1 MSDMLADT
9 EYAKEYYLRHLLKED
24 RLPGFQG
31 QKKKKKDR
39 DVVNYSEMIKG
50 YVFYTL
56 PKRQIRQ
63 SINLVGIFAE
73 RVMTSA
79 ATAVS

>member
-1 MSDMLADT
+1 MSDILADT
-9 EYAKEYYLRHLLKED
+9 DYANEYYLRHLLKED

-31 QKKKKKDR
+31 PKKKDW